1 MVFTQGIDYISD
13 TAAVRK
19 QASNVLGD
27 SNVSSVDFPDVKIQ
41 AFQTQAYSLIRTV
54 TDKDDWDYLDREF
67 YAIQRIEVD
76 LADAYI
82 RKHFKQDYESAAN
95 ATIAECMQEL
105 QTISDNMDTPT
116 GAEEVLIARTDY
128 KSWNLNPDVAV
139 PRGNLRIN

>member
-19 QASNVLGD
+19 QSSNVLGELPAG
-27 SNVSSVDFPDVKIQ
+27 DFTDTVIQ
-41 AFQTQAYSLIRTV
+41 SFQTQAYSLVRTV
-54 TDKDDWDYLDREF
+54 TNKDDWDSLDREF

-76 LADAYI
+76 IADAYI

-95 ATIAECMQEL
+95 TTIAECLTEL

-116 GAEEVLIARTDY
+116 GAEEELIARTDY
-128 KSWNLNPDVAV
+128 KSWNLNPDVEV
-139 PRGNLRIN
+139 PRGNLRIT